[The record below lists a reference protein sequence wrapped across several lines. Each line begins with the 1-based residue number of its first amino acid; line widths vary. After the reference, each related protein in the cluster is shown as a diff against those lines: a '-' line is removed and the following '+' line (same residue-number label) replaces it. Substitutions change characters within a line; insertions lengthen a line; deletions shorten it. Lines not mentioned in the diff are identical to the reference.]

1 MITLDHYINIC
12 RSSALPVLDQDLFMD
27 IICYAI
33 LFCFHVMQLC
43 VQDIQKL
50 QPNRDERW
58 KRNEFKFWQH
68 SLKKDLIQ
76 KWVCLARYCLRN
88 KPIRAR
94 AAQHSCYPNNLTQTQ
109 CVHQVYMDFGVG
121 GREEHLVATWDLSA
135 AGCFLYIMTA
145 DMAVPSEIT
154 VSM

>member
-1 MITLDHYINIC
+1 MITLEHYINIC
-12 RSSALPVLDQDLFMD
+12 RSSALPVLDQDIFMD

-43 VQDIQKL
+43 VQDIHKL
-50 QPNRDERW
+50 QNNKDERW

-94 AAQHSCYPNNLTQTQ
+94 AAQHGCCPNNLTHTQ

-135 AGCFLYIMTA
+135 AGCFLYTMTA